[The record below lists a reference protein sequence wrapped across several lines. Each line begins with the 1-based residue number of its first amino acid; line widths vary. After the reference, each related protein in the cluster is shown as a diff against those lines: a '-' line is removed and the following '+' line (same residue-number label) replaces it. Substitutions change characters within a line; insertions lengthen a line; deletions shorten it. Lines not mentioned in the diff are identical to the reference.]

1 MEKTNFECVDCVLHN
16 VEAHESTLI
25 IASIPAATMS
35 VGKNGTTISFNLEAI
50 IDLFTP
56 RPGRSSETSAKLQLC
71 VSQIL
76 VRMHE
81 RHIVAKREEFKQS
94 KIGQTQEEIDKAL
107 YWFDDETSS
116 ISKPARSDAIK
127 TLSSNLRGFVSALKD
142 VVPLPAIWKFL
153 QNEIVHCGTE
163 ISFLKAALHFLPE
176 AESKEWLSNGILLNC
191 IAQNLSADPFKLYQL
206 CLELMEIHKLLSQLF
221 QDKSLFTYTFMERM
235 FRLVLK
241 KETEKSEHICDDED
255 GHGIDWVEHYIV
267 FLKMLC
273 CYPDHETGKRVIV
286 QLLPLMSR
294 EMKQPLEE
302 VCVQMFEKL
311 WIFFQQQNM
320 VSVCAQILK
329 IPMIAHVKM
338 ELFKCDT
345 TWDVKFASMQSF
357 WSSQCT
363 TQASP
368 QCTSTTECVY
378 EIEKTLVSEITDFFL
393 ANIPEHR
400 EEMIVHF
407 HQTAYNTVSQY
418 WLRQFLRKIKSDT
431 TRRHLMF
438 REVFNNKFFVAI
450 VLSLCR
456 QYKWQKSQ
464 DCRNRARDESDEKS
478 QDCRKRARDDSDE
491 SDESDESE

>member
-1 MEKTNFECVDCVLHN
+1 M
-16 VEAHESTLI
+16 
-25 IASIPAATMS
+25 
-35 VGKNGTTISFNLEAI
+35 
-50 IDLFTP
+50 
-56 RPGRSSETSAKLQLC
+56 
-71 VSQIL
+71 
-76 VRMHE
+76 
-81 RHIVAKREEFKQS
+81 
-94 KIGQTQEEIDKAL
+94 
-107 YWFDDETSS
+107 
-116 ISKPARSDAIK
+116 
-127 TLSSNLRGFVSALKD
+127 
-142 VVPLPAIWKFL
+142 
-153 QNEIVHCGTE
+153 HCGTE

-206 CLELMEIHKLLSQLF
+206 CLELLENHKLLSQLF
-221 QDKSLFTYTFMERM
+221 RDKSLFTHSFVERM

-241 KETEKSEHICDDED
+241 NETQKPEHICDNED

-267 FLKMLC
+267 FLRMLC

-320 VSVCAQILK
+320 VSVCAQIPKTPL
-329 IPMIAHVKM
+329 IAHVKM
-338 ELFKCDT
+338 ELCKCDT
-345 TWDVKFASMQSF
+345 TWNLKFAAMQSY
-357 WSSQCT
+357 WGSHVTS
-363 TQASP
+363 

-378 EIEKTLVSEITDFFL
+378 EIEKTLVREITDFFL
-393 ANIPEHR
+393 ANILEHY
-400 EEMIVHF
+400 EEMVFHF
-407 HQTAYNTVSQY
+407 HSTGRNTMSQY
-418 WLRQFLRKIKSDT
+418 GVRQFLRKVESDT

-438 REVFNNKFFVAI
+438 QQVFNNKFFVAI